1 MKNPLRLLG
10 LSMTLILSSCSSF
23 CKPPA
28 PVDPPKPAVITV
40 DPSDIKKNDDGSF
53 TVSKKWM
60 LYRMS
65 VEQRLKEKL
74 IECRGNHGG

>member
-1 MKNPLRLLG
+1 M
-10 LSMTLILSSCSSF
+10 MILSSCCS
-23 CKPPA
+23 
-28 PVDPPKPAVITV
+28 VPKPTDKPTVVIV
-40 DPSDIKKNDDGSF
+40 DPSDIQKNDDGSF

-74 IECRGNHGG
+74 IQCIEDKP